1 MAVEI
6 LSGMPSTAPLLLRAA
21 LTARLPRGETVP
33 ERTLVVEGVRVDRDR
48 LAAYQRL
55 TGYAVDDTIPQPY
68 PWVLAFPVQTALMA
82 RRDFPVPLPG
92 MVHLGNRV
100 TTHRRLDAADPL
112 TLSVTAGAL
121 LPHRRGRTL
130 DVRLEARVGDEL
142 VWECDSVYLSRGKGT
157 EGAPR
162 RDAPPALPVGTAA
175 ARWRLPEDL
184 GRSYA
189 GVSGD
194 VNPIH
199 LHALSA
205 KVMGFP
211 RPIAHG
217 MWTYARTLAA
227 LGRASLGPSSSSV
240 WFTTPVFLPSTVELV
255 VDRNAEVVTAGLRSA
270 KDADRAHLV
279 LTLKG
284 RDQLPSAR

>member
-1 MAVEI
+1 VALET
-6 LSGMPSTAPLLLRAA
+6 LSGMPSSAGLLVRAA
-21 LTARLPRGETVP
+21 LLAKLPRGDSVP
-33 ERTLVVEGVRVDRDR
+33 DRTLVVEDVRVDRER

-55 TGYAVDDTIPQPY
+55 TGYDVADTLPQPY

-92 MVHLGNRV
+92 MVHLANRV
-100 TTHRRLDAADPL
+100 TTHRRLDAGDPL

-121 LPHRRGRTL
+121 RPHRRGRTL
-130 DVRLEARVGDEL
+130 DVRLEARVEGEL
-142 VWECDSVYLSRGKGT
+142 VWECDSVYLSRGHGT
-157 EGAPR
+157 DDAPR
-162 RDAPPALPVGTAA
+162 GEVPPALPVGTAV

-199 LHALSA
+199 LYALTA
-205 KVMGFP
+205 KGMGFP
-211 RPIAHG
+211 RQIAHG

-227 LGRASLGPSSSSV
+227 LGRTSLGPSSSRV
-240 WFTTPVFLPSTVELV
+240 WFTRPVFLPGTVELV
-255 VDRNAEVVTAGLRSA
+255 VGREAGTVTAGLRSA
-270 KDADRAHLV
+270 KDPDKGHLV
-279 LTLKG
+279 LTLDG
-284 RDQLPSAR
+284 

>member
-1 MAVEI
+1 
-6 LSGMPSTAPLLLRAA
+6 MPD
-21 LTARLPRGETVP
+21 
-33 ERTLVVEGVRVDRDR
+33 RTLVVEDVRVDRER

-55 TGYAVDDTIPQPY
+55 TGYDVGDSLPQPY

-92 MVHLGNRV
+92 LVHLSNRV

-112 TLSVTAGAL
+112 TLSVAAGAL
-121 LPHRRGRTL
+121 RPHRRGRTL
-130 DVRLEARVGDEL
+130 DVRLEAEVDGEL

-157 EGAPR
+157 EDAPR
-162 RDAPPALPVGTAA
+162 GAAHPGLPVGTAV
-175 ARWRLPEDL
+175 ARWRLPENL

-199 LHALSA
+199 LYSLSA
-205 KVMGFP
+205 RAMGFP
-211 RPIAHG
+211 RQIAHG

-227 LGRASLGPSSSSV
+227 LGRTSLGPSSSSV
-240 WFTTPVFLPSTVELV
+240 WFTRPVFLPSTVELV
-255 VDRNAEVVTAGLRSA
+255 VARDGDTVRAGLRSA
-270 KDADRAHLV
+270 KEPARGHLV
-279 LTLKG
+279 LTVDG
-284 RDQLPSAR
+284 

>member
-1 MAVEI
+1 MAVET
-6 LSGMPSTAPLLLRAA
+6 LGGMPSTAPLLVRAA
-21 LTARLPRGETVP
+21 VLAKLPRGDSVP
-33 ERTLVVEGVRVDRDR
+33 DRTLVVDDVRVDRER

-55 TGYAVDDTIPQPY
+55 TGYDVGDTLPQPY

-92 MVHLGNRV
+92 LVHLSNRV

-121 LPHRRGRTL
+121 RPHKRGRTL
-130 DVRLEARVGDEL
+130 DVRLEARVDDAL
-142 VWECDSVYLSRGKGT
+142 VWECDSVYLRRGRGT
-157 EGAPR
+157 DDAPR
-162 RDAPPALPVGTAA
+162 GERRPDLPDGVAV

-199 LHALSA
+199 LYSVSA

-211 RPIAHG
+211 RQIAHG

-227 LGRASLGPSSSSV
+227 LGRTSLGPSSSSV
-240 WFTTPVFLPSTVELV
+240 WFTRPVFLPSTVELV
-255 VDRNAEVVTAGLRSA
+255 VGRDAGTVTAGLRSA
-270 KDADRAHLV
+270 KDPATGHLV
-279 LTLKG
+279 LTLE
-284 RDQLPSAR
+284 R